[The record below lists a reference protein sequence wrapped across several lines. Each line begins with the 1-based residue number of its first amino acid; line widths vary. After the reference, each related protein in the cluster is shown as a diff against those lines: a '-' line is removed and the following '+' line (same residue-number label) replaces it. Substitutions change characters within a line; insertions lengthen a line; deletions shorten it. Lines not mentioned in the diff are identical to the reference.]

1 MRKFY
6 DGMDGSEFGGGL
18 NAVID
23 ELPRLNNQIF
33 GIEAYRF
40 SGVWAFN
47 NESLGLVNELF
58 VGGADT
64 YIDKMVGM
72 DVDKAGIQFSTIPF
86 PGHQAVVTHVEGEAN
101 SGTTYTD
108 KDGHIL
114 WLCPVLFLYFNGTP
128 EKIYV
133 SFKPMK

>member
-6 DGMDGSEFGGGL
+6 DSDGPNPYVGGS

-33 GIEAYRF
+33 GIETYRYA
-40 SGVWAFN
+40 GVWAFN
-47 NESLGLVNELF
+47 NEALGLVNELF

-72 DVDKAGIQFSTIPF
+72 DVNRTGIQFSTIPF